1 MASSPRRTSRAVN
14 PAQLLSLF
22 LGFLLVAATGGL
34 LTAGMAMP
42 MVAAVGA
49 TSEASTRLFDEL
61 PTELGNE
68 TLSEQSTMY
77 AEDGTLL
84 ATFYAENRIVVPLED
99 ISENMIDAVI
109 AIEDQ
114 RFYDHGGVDPEGL
127 MRAAVENLTGASQQ
141 GGSTLTQQYV
151 KNVLIEAGQQA
162 GDPEAV
168 EEARAPTLGRKL
180 REAKLAIS
188 VERVKTKDEILEGYL
203 NIAQFGRSQ
212 WGVETASQYY
222 FNKDAADLSV
232 GESAVLAR
240 ITQSP
245 ARWDPETNP
254 ENAEAGRN
262 TVLATMLRQDFITQ
276 EEHDEAVEEEIED
289 MLDITPTQNGCTAAG
304 NAAYF
309 CDYVVRTI
317 LQDPAFGDDTDERRQ
332 LLNRGGLEIQTTID
346 LDAQDAA
353 HETVMNN
360 VPADDPSGVS
370 SAISTVEPGTGEI
383 VAMTQNTEHGPPT
396 ESNPRGTQVNFN
408 VDRAYGGGGGF
419 PTGSTFKVFVLAE
432 WLRSGNSLSEI
443 VDGSPGQHFPR
454 SSWNFSC
461 APTVADDY
469 DPGNIEGIGTGP
481 MSVLDATEQSVNT
494 AFVDMANQLDVC
506 DIDELARSTGMHLGT
521 GVDEAS
527 GRALRLSPS
536 MVLGPNE
543 IAPLTMA
550 ASFATFASGGT
561 YCRPIAITGVTGP
574 DGEDI
579 PVPEQDCEQVLDSD
593 VVNGMNHALQ
603 RVVGQRSGTGW
614 RADIPDRPT
623 AGKTGTSNDNG
634 HAWFVGY
641 VPQLATAVWVGHSE
655 GNVPMQNITVNGQF
669 HRNLFGGAVPAPMFG
684 EYMSQATDGM
694 SVENFPEAD
703 DEQIHGDRI
712 PVPNVVGQSV
722 NSATDSLEGAGFAV
736 EVGDEVDSGNVDDGD
751 VARTSPSSGSRVQ
764 PGSTITLEPSGSS
777 DDDDDENDDDDN
789 GDDSNGDDDDE

>member
-114 RFYDHGGVDPEGL
+114 RFYEHGGVDPEGL

-254 ENAEAGRN
+254 ENAEAGRT

-309 CDYVVRTI
+309 CDYVV
-317 LQDPAFGDDTDERRQ
+317 
-332 LLNRGGLEIQTTID
+332 
-346 LDAQDAA
+346 
-353 HETVMNN
+353 
-360 VPADDPSGVS
+360 
-370 SAISTVEPGTGEI
+370 
-383 VAMTQNTEHGPPT
+383 
-396 ESNPRGTQVNFN
+396 
-408 VDRAYGGGGGF
+408 
-419 PTGSTFKVFVLAE
+419 
-432 WLRSGNSLSEI
+432 
-443 VDGSPGQHFPR
+443 
-454 SSWNFSC
+454 
-461 APTVADDY
+461 
-469 DPGNIEGIGTGP
+469 
-481 MSVLDATEQSVNT
+481 
-494 AFVDMANQLDVC
+494 
-506 DIDELARSTGMHLGT
+506 
-521 GVDEAS
+521 
-527 GRALRLSPS
+527 
-536 MVLGPNE
+536 
-543 IAPLTMA
+543 
-550 ASFATFASGGT
+550 
-561 YCRPIAITGVTGP
+561 
-574 DGEDI
+574 
-579 PVPEQDCEQVLDSD
+579 
-593 VVNGMNHALQ
+593 
-603 RVVGQRSGTGW
+603 
-614 RADIPDRPT
+614 
-623 AGKTGTSNDNG
+623 
-634 HAWFVGY
+634 
-641 VPQLATAVWVGHSE
+641 
-655 GNVPMQNITVNGQF
+655 
-669 HRNLFGGAVPAPMFG
+669 
-684 EYMSQATDGM
+684 
-694 SVENFPEAD
+694 
-703 DEQIHGDRI
+703 
-712 PVPNVVGQSV
+712 
-722 NSATDSLEGAGFAV
+722 
-736 EVGDEVDSGNVDDGD
+736 
-751 VARTSPSSGSRVQ
+751 
-764 PGSTITLEPSGSS
+764 
-777 DDDDDENDDDDN
+777 
-789 GDDSNGDDDDE
+789 